1 MDARAAGWRKIVLIP
16 LVSLLPT
23 HYKGGEG
30 KRLRSARGADIMAL
44 GGWKIADKLRRQEA
58 LVGGIAAL
66 LLAVATMAVTY
77 LYY

>member
-1 MDARAAGWRKIVLIP
+1 MVASD
-16 LVSLLPT
+16 
-23 HYKGGEG
+23 
-30 KRLRSARGADIMAL
+30 
-44 GGWKIADKLRRQEA
+44 GWKTVDKLRWLLRRQEA